1 MERQQAHAVFD
12 RLNLEALQ
20 GLLETHNFGKGD
32 HIIYIPVIDS
42 TNTRAM
48 QFAREGI
55 AEGTVVLTEQ
65 QTAGRGRL
73 GRSWV
78 DVEGCNILSST
89 ILRPHFPPYL
99 LMMLAPLA
107 LVEAIQATCNIR
119 ATIKWPNDVLIGDQ
133 KVAGILIETS
143 HDQSGHLVA
152 VIGIGVNVKGHID
165 PIAHLIDVHREQ
177 SASSV
182 QNAQESEQPAGK
194 TVARATTL
202 EEACGY
208 PVSRERLI
216 AAMLHAIERYY
227 LPLQEERDTVG
238 SQLSMAQLLRE
249 TWRSQLS
256 TLGRTITVRQGD
268 RTLSGVAEDVDDGG
282 ALLLRSHSGE
292 LVSISWGDVGYTLP
306 DEC

>member
-12 RLNLEALQ
+12 RLNLEGLQ
-20 GLLETHNFGKGD
+20 ELLETHDFGKGD
-32 HIIYIPVIDS
+32 HVIYKPVIDS

-48 QFAREGI
+48 QLAREGI

-73 GRSWV
+73 GRNWV

-107 LVEAIQATCNIR
+107 LVEAIQATCNIQ

-165 PIAHLIDVHREQ
+165 PIAHLINVHSEQ

-182 QNAQESEQPAGK
+182 QNSQESEQPAGK

-227 LPLQEERDTVG
+227 LPLQKERDTVG
-238 SQLSMAQLLRE
+238 SRLSMAQLLRE
-249 TWRSQLS
+249 AWRSQLS

-292 LVSISWGDVGYTLP
+292 LVSISWGDVGYTFP